1 MFAYHEGAVTNYLAS
16 WYRNLFIGMGK
27 CWQFSFLLQW
37 STVTHF
43 LSKEILVCT
52 QRYTPTALYPW
63 VCEAHIH
70 TCIDGGPRKLWT
82 KIWKVDIYKL
92 VFFFLLDYMQFFS
105 VKEFFKRGRKLAGSA
120 SFCAR
125 KALRESP
132 ECPCSPPGRG
142 LGAHAASPP
151 LANLFVPGVSGQSP
165 VHCIK
170 FNYRINLARIQ
181 MLVPMPHNIASPCV
195 FSNLPYDVTA
205 EQALTYP
212 EVKSK
217 LDASNESLRRVTD
230 KVLNSI
236 ISSLDLLP

>member
-1 MFAYHEGAVTNYLAS
+1 
-16 WYRNLFIGMGK
+16 MG
-27 CWQFSFLLQW
+27 C
-37 STVTHF
+37 V
-43 LSKEILVCT
+43 
-52 QRYTPTALYPW
+52 YTRTALYPW
-63 VCEAHIH
+63 VYEAHIH

-82 KIWKVDIYKL
+82 KIWKVVVCKL
-92 VFFFLLDYMQFFS
+92 VFFFLLAYMQFFS
-105 VKEFFKRGRKLAGSA
+105 VKEFLKRGRKLTGSA
-120 SFCAR
+120 SYFAR
-125 KALRESP
+125 KVR
-132 ECPCSPPGRG
+132 GR
-142 LGAHAASPP
+142 ARSAPAP
-151 LANLFVPGVSGQSP
+151 LLAEDHRGMWGFPSLSKPFVTGVSGQSP
-165 VHCIK
+165 VHYTK
-170 FNYRINLARIQ
+170 LNYRINLARIQ